1 MNGLLFLKFN
11 RVQAHLVSTILIC
24 RPIKSRCIVIMIKA
38 DLFGKMNRLKVYT
51 NIRKKKRWLVENVM
65 NVTYMHISVTI
76 LR

>member
-38 DLFGKMNRLKVYT
+38 DIFGKMNRLKVYT
-51 NIRKKKRWLVENVM
+51 KYKEKEEAV
-65 NVTYMHISVTI
+65 S
-76 LR
+76 